1 MLSSSPGLSTWDADH
16 AGGFGAKPQE
26 YNFKYL
32 GDKNML
38 ACVACEEL
46 AGASMFD

>member
-1 MLSSSPGLSTWDADH
+1 MRRVNEVMLSSSPGLSTWDADH

-26 YNFKYL
+26 YKFKYL

-38 ACVACEEL
+38 ACVHAK
-46 AGASMFD
+46 